1 MKRSWILLGLA
12 FGLVFFS
19 CETGGDNLP
28 SEEDIKTAIEEWILS
43 DVLSSSEGLDDSNAT
58 DGDNMTYDKSTAE
71 IEPPIR
77 WRRFIENVDR
87 LITVEVSGDTVATVT
102 IEKDVTGTLRIFD
115 LNFDSLD
122 TFGLPVFSIEDTI
135 EKAISAHG
143 IRTVNLVREN
153 SANVVDISKNWKR
166 TSVSPAEIQS
176 DSTTIS
182 FLQLVAT
189 NLTTGEEVINVE
201 DPSVALTREQIPKF
215 HPGDEVRV
223 DIYLRNTSN
232 FTPSFI
238 EDSLSALANEGVVL
252 HYGIR
257 KHAGNIHKAR
267 KRFELLEVDS
277 TGLKHFQQ
285 TYEIGKVDQ
294 KTVYHAFF
302 DVINFGMLFD
312 DEMPHNAVIWGLPYV
327 VFPNDATLDTEF

>member
-1 MKRSWILLGLA
+1 MKKGWILFGLA
-12 FGLVFFS
+12 FGISFFA
-19 CETGGDNLP
+19 CETNGDNLP
-28 SEEDIKTAIEEWILS
+28 TTDEINSANEEWILG

-71 IEPPIR
+71 IDPPMR

-87 LITVEVSGDTVATVT
+87 LITVEIAGDTAATVT
-102 IEKDVTGTLRIFD
+102 IEKDITGTLRIFD
-115 LNFDSLD
+115 LHFDSLD
-122 TFGLPVFSIEDTI
+122 ALGLPVFSIEDTI
-135 EKAISAHG
+135 EKAISAQG
-143 IRTVNLVREN
+143 IRTVNLVRKT
-153 SANVVDISKNWKR
+153 SAEKLDIGKNWKR
-166 TSVSPAEIQS
+166 VSVSPAEIQS

-182 FLQLVAT
+182 FLQLIVT
-189 NLTTGEEVINVE
+189 NLTTGDTVLSVE

-215 HPGDEVRV
+215 HPGDDVRV
-223 DIYLRNTSN
+223 DIYLKNTSD

-238 EDSLSALANEGVVL
+238 EDSLAVLANEGVIL

-257 KHAGNIHKAR
+257 KHSGNIHKAR
-267 KRFELLEVDS
+267 KRFELLEVDA

-285 TYEIGKVDQ
+285 TYTIGDVEQ

-312 DEMPHNAVIWGLPYV
+312 DEMPHNAVVWGLPYV
-327 VFPNDATLDTEF
+327 VFPNETTLDTEF